1 MSVSKSSTSSALNAM
16 ATVVITTF
24 VVAVLYVGRDILI
37 PLALAALLAFLLSP
51 LVTRLERWIGRITAT
66 ILAVTTLFVI
76 MGGIGW
82 VLTRQVLDLATRLP
96 DYQENIRTKLRSLK
110 VPGSDRF
117 TRLNETLDELKK
129 DLPGAEAD
137 RPPSGKAGPAVPAG
151 TVPRKSATD
160 GWSQTT
166 ASGKPTPVEIVE
178 PGRNGP
184 LEQFGAVV
192 APLLGPLGTGALVM
206 LLLCCI
212 LLQREDLRGR
222 LIRLLGAGNIS
233 ATTRGMD
240 DAAQRVAR
248 YLLMQLIVN
257 ATYGVVIWIGLYFI
271 GVPNAFVWGVLA
283 MVLRFIPYVGPWIA
297 AAFPIALSLAV
308 TNNWMMPVLTVGLF
322 VVVELLSNNVME
334 PMLYGSSTGVSSI
347 ALILAAVFW
356 TWLWGAAGLV
366 LATPLTVCLVVMGR
380 HVPRLGALSVLL
392 SDEEALAPHEEFY
405 HRLLTPAA
413 NDGIDYANTYLK
425 SGSYTDLYDTVVI
438 PALTAVERDA
448 KNAELEAEQHTGILQ
463 ELREIIED
471 LGLRPPTPSQIE
483 ADKAVAE
490 ANAAAPPAAPA
501 PTCRVLCLPV
511 RAERDALAGSMLM
524 QLLTQHGFPTVSAS
538 AEMTTGELLET
549 VEKESAEA
557 VCVSVIAPST
567 VVQARYL
574 CGKLRARFPKMRII
588 VGLWGATEQ
597 LTETTARLREG
608 GADEVVTTLADAVVQ
623 FSKHASV
630 LEQEA
635 VLLDSAEDETERL
648 AELQDL
654 HLLDT
659 EAEPAFDR
667 ITTKLARILNVPM
680 ALITF
685 VDRDRQFFMSQ
696 VGLPE
701 DLALARQTSRD
712 VSVCSLV
719 VAKAEVLVVE
729 DLSRD
734 RRFAKNTL
742 VKERGLRFYAGAPL
756 RTTRGHVLGA
766 LCVLD
771 TKPRQFGEHE
781 KRVLQVMAEEV
792 MEAIYARTSFSV
804 PSAARPT
811 A

>member
-366 LATPLTVCLVVMGR
+366 LATPLTVCLVVMAATSHDLVPFPCCFPMRKPSR
-380 HVPRLGALSVLL
+380 H
-392 SDEEALAPHEEFY
+392 
-405 HRLLTPAA
+405 
-413 NDGIDYANTYLK
+413 
-425 SGSYTDLYDTVVI
+425 
-438 PALTAVERDA
+438 
-448 KNAELEAEQHTGILQ
+448 
-463 ELREIIED
+463 
-471 LGLRPPTPSQIE
+471 
-483 ADKAVAE
+483 
-490 ANAAAPPAAPA
+490 
-501 PTCRVLCLPV
+501 
-511 RAERDALAGSMLM
+511 
-524 QLLTQHGFPTVSAS
+524 
-538 AEMTTGELLET
+538 
-549 VEKESAEA
+549 
-557 VCVSVIAPST
+557 
-567 VVQARYL
+567 
-574 CGKLRARFPKMRII
+574 
-588 VGLWGATEQ
+588 
-597 LTETTARLREG
+597 
-608 GADEVVTTLADAVVQ
+608 
-623 FSKHASV
+623 
-630 LEQEA
+630 
-635 VLLDSAEDETERL
+635 
-648 AELQDL
+648 
-654 HLLDT
+654 
-659 EAEPAFDR
+659 
-667 ITTKLARILNVPM
+667 
-680 ALITF
+680 
-685 VDRDRQFFMSQ
+685 
-696 VGLPE
+696 
-701 DLALARQTSRD
+701 
-712 VSVCSLV
+712 
-719 VAKAEVLVVE
+719 
-729 DLSRD
+729 
-734 RRFAKNTL
+734 
-742 VKERGLRFYAGAPL
+742 
-756 RTTRGHVLGA
+756 TR
-766 LCVLD
+766 
-771 TKPRQFGEHE
+771 
-781 KRVLQVMAEEV
+781 
-792 MEAIYARTSFSV
+792 SF
-804 PSAARPT
+804 T
-811 A
+811 IGC